1 MAKKSKSK
9 NSGGNT
15 SNAKNI
21 KALINQNKMVEQQ
34 NAEAERRKR
43 EEEEARA
50 AAKREKEEALKAQEE
65 AKQVSADQVISP
77 EGEVSS
83 VSDAEAKPTKEP
95 EKKVKGAQEKEVS
108 KKDLKA
114 KKKADPERRTMKKR
128 IKETMSELKKVSWPS
143 FKDVV
148 KKTGVVLAVVIFF
161 GIVLWI
167 FDFVGHIFYNLL
179 QGSPLL

>member
-21 KALINQNKMVEQQ
+21 KALINQNKMVVQQ
-34 NAEAERRKR
+34 NAEAERRKK

-50 AAKREKEEALKAQEE
+50 KAKLEREEALKAQEA
-65 AKQVSADQVISP
+65 AKAVAADEVISP
-77 EGEVSS
+77 EGEV
-83 VSDAEAKPTKEP
+83 VETPAKKQT
-95 EKKVKGAQEKEVS
+95 EKKEADKKEKEKES
-108 KKDLKA
+108 KQKDLKA
-114 KKKADPERRTMKKR
+114 KRKADPERRTMKKR

-167 FDFVGHIFYNLL
+167 FDIVGQIFYKLL
-179 QGSPLL
+179 QGQPVFPLF

>member
-21 KALINQNKMVEQQ
+21 KALINQNKMVVQQ
-34 NAEAERRKR
+34 NAEAERRKK
-43 EEEEARA
+43 EEQEARE
-50 AAKREKEEALKAQEE
+50 AAKREKEERLKAEAQAKEAAKVEANEVIAPDGKVEE
-65 AKQVSADQVISP
+65 NK
-77 EGEVSS
+77 
-83 VSDAEAKPTKEP
+83 TKT
-95 EKKVKGAQEKEVS
+95 QEKDAKADAKTAAS
-108 KKDLKA
+108 KKDAKGA
-114 KKKADPERRTMKKR
+114 KKKVDPERRTMKKR
-128 IKETMSELKKVSWPS
+128 IKETISELKKVSWPS

-167 FDFVGHIFYNLL
+167 FDFALNIIYKLL
-179 QGSPLL
+179 QGQPPF

>member
-21 KALINQNKMVEQQ
+21 KALINQNKMVVQQ
-34 NAEAERRKR
+34 NAEAEKRKK
-43 EEEEARA
+43 EEQEAREQ
-50 AAKREKEEALKAQEE
+50 AKREREEALKAKEE
-65 AKQVSADQVISP
+65 AKSVTADQVISP
-77 EGEVSS
+77 EGEVVADKPEPKSEPK
-83 VSDAEAKPTKEP
+83 AEPTK
-95 EKKVKGAQEKEVS
+95 S
-108 KKDLKA
+108 KKELSKKELKA

-167 FDFVGHIFYNLL
+167 FDFIGHIFYNLL